1 MTEQSRKHEREGRR
15 EFKSFL
21 DQSKSSSD
29 WQPTEDDY
37 NHVDGYFK
45 LDGKLIVVEI
55 KTRAKKYL
63 NYPTHIIEIDKY
75 LNITH
80 EKINHNCYTGL
91 YVNIFGDLEN
101 GIYDT
106 MYIYNLKDINSS
118 NCEMSVTYAN
128 RTTAKNTG
136 KVSKQFYLIPSRY
149 AQKFK
154 KIDNKWIQIN

>member
-1 MTEQSRKHEREGRR
+1 MDEFLFSEEEGRR

-29 WQPTEDDY
+29 WQPTKDPSDT
-37 NHVDGYFK
+37 VDGFFK
-45 LDGKLIVVEI
+45 LNNKKIVVEI
-55 KTRAKKYL
+55 KTRDSKYL
-63 NYPTHIIEIDKY
+63 NYSTHVMEINKY
-75 LNITH
+75 MNMTKK
-80 EKINHNCYTGL
+80 KIDNNCYTGL
-91 YVNIFGDLEN
+91 YVNIFGDLN
-101 GIYDT
+101 KGIYDT

-136 KVSKQFYLIPSRY
+136 KVSKQFYLIPIRY